1 MHESTDFTLK
11 IGKKGHHID
20 FFGPEYT
27 VVLTDLTLSLT
38 KCGREGDFHVIFE
51 KNLVRLLRFYKNGG
65 FFDKMGHGNIM
76 FFREWKFFDNILA
89 WHGSID
95 FFVKFT
101 FLAGECLQG

>member
-1 MHESTDFTLK
+1 
-11 IGKKGHHID
+11 
-20 FFGPEYT
+20 
-27 VVLTDLTLSLT
+27 
-38 KCGREGDFHVIFE
+38 
-51 KNLVRLLRFYKNGG
+51 
-65 FFDKMGHGNIM
+65 MGHGNIM